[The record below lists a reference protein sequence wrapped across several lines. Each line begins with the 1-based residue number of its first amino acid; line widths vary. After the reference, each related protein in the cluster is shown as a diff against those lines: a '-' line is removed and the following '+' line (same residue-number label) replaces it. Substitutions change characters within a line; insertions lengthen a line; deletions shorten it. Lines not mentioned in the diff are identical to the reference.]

1 MSFVRQ
7 QSGRRCALAVAIS
20 AGLQAS
26 IATAVSADVRYV
38 NQLQRSGKD
47 DGTSWANAFRTD
59 DGLARALAASSPGDE
74 IWVAAGLYRPSPTN
88 AAVSFALL
96 DRMRVYGGFAGGETS
111 IEQRDPAGNVTILNG
126 SNMSNHVVT
135 ATGVGTATTL
145 DGFTIRGGR
154 GALQGDVDLANG
166 GGIFLVNAS
175 PTFRRCIIRQNNVD
189 AGVGGGAF
197 LRASSP
203 RFEECVFASNSA
215 MTNIRGGGGGGAVC
229 MEDASE
235 PVFDRCS
242 IIQNVVQR
250 RGGACFVAGGSR
262 PWFINTLICS
272 NTTGTSAPTSGGAI
286 YVENGRANLVNCTV
300 AHNSAVST
308 GTSVGGII
316 GPADVSNSIVYSNR
330 GSHLGADI
338 QLTGPG
344 TVQYSCVE
352 FGHPG
357 EGNFDANPGFVN
369 VGLLNFRLVAGSA
382 CVDAGNNCLAIP
394 YGPFDRD
401 GNARF
406 VDDPAVMD
414 TGVGTHPI
422 VDAGAYEFAVA
433 NPLCSADWNRGGA
446 VNSQDFFDFLT
457 AYFAGDADFNHTCTT
472 DSQDFFDFLSVFFGA
487 C

>member
-1 MSFVRQ
+1 MLFVRHQ
-7 QSGRRCALAVAIS
+7 PSRRTAAARIVAVGVQAL
-20 AGLQAS
+20 
-26 IATAVSADVRYV
+26 IATGASADVRYV
-38 NQLQRSGKD
+38 SQFRQGGKN
-47 DGTSWANAFRTD
+47 DGTSWANAFRTN
-59 DGLARALAASSPGDE
+59 DGLAQALAASSPGDD
-74 IWVAAGLYRPSPTN
+74 IWVAVGAYRPSQSNP
-88 AAVSFALL
+88 AVSFVLL
-96 DRMRVYGGFAGGETS
+96 DQMRVYGGFAGGETNV
-111 IEQRDPAGNVTILNG
+111 EQRDPAAHVTILDGLNL
-126 SNMSNHVVT
+126 SNHVV
-135 ATGVGTATTL
+135 AANGAGPGTML
-145 DGFTIRGGR
+145 DGFTIRRGR
-154 GALQGDVDLANG
+154 GALGGEDSSNG
-166 GGIFLVNAS
+166 AGIFLVDSS
-175 PTFRRCIIRQNNVD
+175 PTFRRCVVRLNVAD

-203 RFEECVFASNSA
+203 RFEECVFEMNSA

-229 MEDASE
+229 MENTSE

-250 RGGACFVAGGSR
+250 RGGACFVGSGSR
-262 PWFINTLICS
+262 PRFINTLICS
-272 NTTGTSAPTSGGAI
+272 NTTGTTAPTSGGAI
-286 YVENGRANLVNCTV
+286 YVENGRATLINCTV
-300 AHNSAVST
+300 ANNSAVST

-330 GSHLGADI
+330 GSFSGTNI

-369 VGLLNFRLVAGSA
+369 AAMLNFHLSAGSA
-382 CVDAGNNCLAIP
+382 CEDAGNNCLAIP
-394 YGPFDRD
+394 HGPYDRD
-401 GNARF
+401 GNTRF

-422 VDAGAYEFAVA
+422 VDVGAYEFVA
-433 NPLCSADWNRGGA
+433 TNPPCSADWNRGGT

-457 AYFAGDADFNHTCTT
+457 AFFTGEADFNHTCTT
-472 DSQDFFDFLSVFFGA
+472 DSQDFFDFLGVFFGG